1 METNKLN
8 GFNNGRDRTDGI
20 GGNKHFNFIEN
31 IKYPYAIL
39 KIFKGNLC
47 VEVNPKNIPE
57 KENKHVIRFP
67 HKELPDV
74 FERRL
79 LEWQK
84 NNRTYNFANWEDSV
98 RIQKYLG
105 IFGYDKEKQYLES
118 IEKGIDVSNIIEV
131 KETKVPYSDKSGKY
145 YLLDMV
151 YFKEPKMCDCGY
163 AANDKNICTGCGLTK
178 PNPESQDS
186 MIQQIIDDVNLYYGE
201 HNYPEKLI
209 EVIKQKFTITRNK

>member
-8 GFNNGRDRTDGI
+8 GFNNGIDTTDGV
-20 GGNKHFNFIEN
+20 GGNPPFNFSET
-31 IKYPYAIL
+31 IKYPYARL
-39 KIFKGNLC
+39 KIVTGILC
-47 VEVNPKNIPE
+47 VEVNTKNIPE
-57 KENKHVIRFP
+57 KENKHLIRFP

-79 LEWQK
+79 SDWQK
-84 NNRTYNFANWEDSV
+84 NNRTYKFANSEDSV

-105 IFGYDKEKQYLES
+105 IFGYDKEKQYYES

-131 KETKVPYSDKSGKY
+131 KETKVPYTNKSDKW
-145 YLLDMV
+145 YLNDMV

-178 PNPESQDS
+178 PIPETQDS
-186 MIQQIIDDVNLYYGE
+186 LIDEIIEIAYSELESSLMNQE
-201 HNYPEKLI
+201 
-209 EVIKQKFTITRNK
+209 IKRLFTITRNK

>member
-8 GFNNGRDRTDGI
+8 GFNNGRDTTDGV
-20 GGNKHFNFIEN
+20 GGNKPFNFTEK

-39 KIFKGNLC
+39 KIVKGNLC
-47 VEVNPKNIPE
+47 VEVNPKNMPE
-57 KENKHVIRFP
+57 KENRHVIRFP

-105 IFGYDKEKQYLES
+105 IFGHDKEKQYYES

-131 KETKVPYSDKSGKY
+131 KETKVPYTDKSYKW
-145 YLLDMV
+145 YLKDMV

-163 AANDKNICTGCGLTK
+163 SANDKNICTGCGLTK
-178 PNPESQDS
+178 PTPESQDN
-186 MIQQIIDDVNLYYGE
+186 MIDEIIEIAYSGLQSSLMNQE
-201 HNYPEKLI
+201 
-209 EVIKQKFTITRNK
+209 IKRLFTITRNKNK